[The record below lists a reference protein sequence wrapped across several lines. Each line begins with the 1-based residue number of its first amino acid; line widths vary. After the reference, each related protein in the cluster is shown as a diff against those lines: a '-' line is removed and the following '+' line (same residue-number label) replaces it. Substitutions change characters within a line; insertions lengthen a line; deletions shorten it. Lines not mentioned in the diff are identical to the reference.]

1 MRVLAIDY
9 DELFTNNL
17 KYSLQQ
23 DDLIVETL
31 TDKQDILQS
40 VNSSKYGLILIDINM
55 KNQNGLSLIQ
65 TIRKLNNV
73 PIIVIT
79 TLNDEINKLLSL
91 EYGAD
96 DYMVKP
102 INILELK
109 ARIKTIF
116 RRMNTENVV
125 NQKDLYFDDCKLSG
139 LGRVLKKGNQEIS
152 LTGREFDI
160 LYTLASEPEKVFN
173 REDLLNIIWGY
184 DYVGDIRGIDVHIR
198 RLRKK
203 LQNKA
208 NYPYIFTKWGSGYYF
223 KAESE

>member
-79 TLNDEINKLLSL
+79 TLNDEINKILSL

>member
-65 TIRKLNNV
+65 TIRKLNDV

-79 TLNDEINKLLSL
+79 TLNDEINKILSL

>member
-31 TDKQDILQS
+31 TDKQNILQS

-65 TIRKLNNV
+65 TIRKLNDV

-79 TLNDEINKLLSL
+79 TLNDEINKILSL